1 MLGIDL
7 VDINQIK
14 SIYRKHGILFLKKI
28 LNDGEIKDLSRSC
41 AQGRDLPLKENLH
54 FFQRLSCYIAS
65 KEAIFKAC
73 SEADLDWKDISIRN
87 ITKDPLIYIRERNLN
102 KKIRLTFSVNGNMV
116 LAQALLAQNLLKRS

>member
-7 VDINQIK
+7 VDINQIR
-14 SIYRKHGILFLKKI
+14 SIYQKHGVLFLKKI
-28 LNDGEIKDLSRSC
+28 LNDEEIKDLP
-41 AQGRDLPLKENLH
+41 AKENPH

-87 ITKDPLIYIRERNLN
+87 ITKDPVIYIRRHNLK
-102 KKIRLTFSVNGNMV
+102 KKIRLTFSINGNMV
-116 LAQALLAQNLLKRS
+116 LAQALLVQNSLKRS